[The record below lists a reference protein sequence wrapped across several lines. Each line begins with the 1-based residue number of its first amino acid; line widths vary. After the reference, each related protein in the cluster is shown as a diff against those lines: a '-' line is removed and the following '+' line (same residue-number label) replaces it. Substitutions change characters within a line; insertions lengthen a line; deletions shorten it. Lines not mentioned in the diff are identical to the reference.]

1 MNHFGPKMAL
11 TDRDNLNIQDLYAKY
26 LQFTSIMLE
35 DYNMLQIAGIMMTQA
50 LSLYRTTMSE
60 EDYQLM
66 VKTMYD
72 RRDEVKTFK

>member
-1 MNHFGPKMAL
+1 MAL
-11 TDRDNLNIQDLYAKY
+11 TDRDHLNIQDCYSKY

-35 DYNMLQIAGIMMTQA
+35 DYNMLQIAGVMMTQA
-50 LSLYRTTMSE
+50 LSLYRTSMTE

-66 VKTMYD
+66 VKSMYD

>member
-1 MNHFGPKMAL
+1 MAL

-35 DYNMLQIAGIMMTQA
+35 DYNMLEIAGIMMTQA

-72 RRDEVKTFK
+72 RRDEIKTFK

>member
-1 MNHFGPKMAL
+1 MAL